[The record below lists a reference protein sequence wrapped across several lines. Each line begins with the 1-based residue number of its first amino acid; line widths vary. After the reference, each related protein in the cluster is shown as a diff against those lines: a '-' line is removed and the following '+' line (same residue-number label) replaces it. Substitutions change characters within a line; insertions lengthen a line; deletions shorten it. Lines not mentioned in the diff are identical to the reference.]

1 MKAKTINFQGGTFKK
16 DPLDLSGY
24 NFPLPVSFTDCTFK
38 GAVRIE
44 AVEFESWVD
53 FVGATFEKPVLLKD
67 STFDGQVDFESAR
80 FKESLAIDSCQF
92 KYDVKLDDTD
102 VLRRLHIWKS
112 RFQGPT
118 TLTEFGGY
126 GGVIAE

>member
-1 MKAKTINFQGGTFKK
+1 MTSLRDHFRRGPAHWNEFIDSYECETINFQGGTFKK

-80 FKESLAIDSCQF
+80 FKESL
-92 KYDVKLDDTD
+92 
-102 VLRRLHIWKS
+102 
-112 RFQGPT
+112 
-118 TLTEFGGY
+118 
-126 GGVIAE
+126 